1 VLLTCAVLCKP
12 AYSRVCADEPIRE
25 FVRTSQFVGL
35 CGRADSWVCAD
46 ELIRGFVRMGGFVG
60 LCRSVES
67 LDLACLSNYW

>member
-1 VLLTCAVLCKP
+1 
-12 AYSRVCADEPIRE
+12 
-25 FVRTSQFVGL
+25 VGL